1 MTVIDQT
8 EAFSINKMAEGVY
21 AAIAIPGNGAWS
33 NAGFVDLGTE
43 LLVFDAFNTPS
54 AARELKKQAEK
65 LTGKR
70 VKYLVNSHFHGD
82 HVFGNQVF
90 KDQVIISTPE
100 TRTLIAEK
108 NSMGDLEQEM
118 KETEQ
123 FLADLAHQ
131 IPIAKSEPIQKS
143 LTNQFQEMSKLLEDL
158 PLLEL
163 VLPSVTFKD
172 TLKIY
177 GTERDVELHCFGG
190 GHTPSDSFL
199 FIPQE
204 KAAFMGDLVTEDLH
218 LPIYNP
224 DAFVSILEK
233 IKAMDIATLLPGH
246 GEVGGLNK
254 VDTMVDYLTMVSE
267 AGKQAQQSG
276 ISLNE
281 FLDGFNTP
289 DKYANWKGMQGI
301 KRNLAMVYQF
311 YADVKKS

>member
-1 MTVIDQT
+1 MAVIDQI
-8 EAFSINKMAEGVY
+8 EAFIMNKMAEGVY

-54 AARELKKQAEK
+54 AAQQLKKQAEK

-90 KDQVIISTPE
+90 KEQVIISTPE
-100 TRTLIAEK
+100 TRTLIKEK
-108 NSMGDLEQEM
+108 NAMGDLEQEM
-118 KETEQ
+118 KETKQ
-123 FLADLAHQ
+123 YLADLAHQ
-131 IPIAKSEPIQKS
+131 ISIAESKPIQKS

-163 VLPSVTFKD
+163 MLPTLTFKN
-172 TLKIY
+172 TLKIH

-199 FIPQE
+199 YVPQE
-204 KAAFMGDLVTEDLH
+204 RAAFMGDLVTEELH
-218 LPIYNP
+218 LPLHNP
-224 DAFVSILEK
+224 EEFVSILEK
-233 IKAMDIATLLPGH
+233 IKKMDIVTLLPGH
-246 GEVGGLNK
+246 GEVGGVDK
-254 VDTMVDYLTMVSE
+254 VDTMVDYLTMISE

-289 DKYANWKGMQGI
+289 DKYANWKGIQGI
-301 KRNLAMVYQF
+301 KRNLTMVYQF
-311 YADVKKS
+311 YADSSL

>member
-1 MTVIDQT
+1 MTVIEQT
-8 EAFSINKMAEGVY
+8 EGFTIKKMTEGVY

-43 LLVFDAFNTPS
+43 ILVFDAFNTPS
-54 AARELKKQAEK
+54 AARQLKKQAEK
-65 LTGKR
+65 LTGKQ

-90 KDQVIISTPE
+90 KEQIIISTAE
-100 TRTLIAEK
+100 TRTLIKEK
-108 NSMGDLEQEM
+108 NAMGDLEQEM
-118 KETEQ
+118 KETKQ
-123 FLADLAHQ
+123 YLADLAHQ
-131 IPIAKSEPIQKS
+131 ISIAESETIQKS
-143 LTNQFQEMSKLLEDL
+143 LTTQFQEMSKLLEDL

-163 VLPSVTFKD
+163 VVPNVTFKD
-172 TLKIY
+172 ALKIY

-199 FIPQE
+199 YVPRE

-224 DAFVSILEK
+224 DAFVAVLEK
-233 IKAMDIATLLPGH
+233 IMTMDIETLLPGH
-246 GEVGGLNK
+246 GEVGGLDK

-267 AGKQAQQSG
+267 AGKHAQQSG

-281 FLDGFNTP
+281 FLSGFNTP
-289 DKYANWKGMQGI
+289 AKYANWKGMQGI
-301 KRNLAMVYQF
+301 KRNLTLVYQF
-311 YADVKKS
+311 YADAKKS